1 MRIVLHVLTGAK
13 SGHTARFDGRR
24 MQRLRIGRH
33 PASDFQF
40 DPTKDR
46 DVSGR
51 HAEIIGSGN
60 GTRFTIRD
68 AGSTNGTWVNGDRLE
83 RDHVLAD
90 GDVIA
95 FGASGPRMEFHV
107 DRRFHW
113 TRRRVWMTVGG
124 AAGFAAGIIVAYS
137 ATHRAARKRESA
149 LDALLR
155 KSDSVNQVLS
165 ASVRDVS
172 SRASGLDS
180 ALSAAQHE
188 SEGLR
193 TRLAAEQRGSAQAA
207 ADVAQLK
214 HSESREKLLATASR
228 VDYAKIARSKGPAV
242 VLIAVEMPDGH
253 AFTGTGFS
261 VSTAGL
267 VVTNRH
273 LVRADDGTA
282 AQRMLLIF
290 SDTKRWVPAHVVK
303 VSADADLAFL
313 QIDETGAYPAIAPPP
328 ASAKPPGVGS
338 PAAIIGYPLGID
350 TPMEGSGMQITARS
364 TLVAGTLSK
373 VLDDVIQMDS
383 FAGEGSSGSPVFD
396 ADGNVIGVVY
406 GGARESA
413 GRIVYAVPATVL
425 ARELPN

>member
-1 MRIVLHVLTGAK
+1 MRIVLRVLTGAK
-13 SGHTARFDGRR
+13 TGHVARYDGKRLS
-24 MQRLRIGRH
+24 RLRIGRH

-51 HAEIIGSGN
+51 HAEIVGASN

-68 AGSTNGTWVNGDRLE
+68 VGSTNGTWVNGDRLE
-83 RDHVLAD
+83 AEHVLAD

-95 FGASGPRMEFHV
+95 FGAAGPRIEFHV
-107 DRRFHW
+107 DRRFW
-113 TRRRVWMTVGG
+113 TRRRIFMASGG
-124 AAGFAAGIIVAYS
+124 LAAGFALGIIVAYS

-155 KSDSVNQVLS
+155 RSDSVNAVLS
-165 ASVRDVS
+165 ASVRDASDRV
-172 SRASGLDS
+172 SGLDS

-188 SEGLR
+188 SESLR
-193 TRLAAEQRGSAQAA
+193 TRLADEKRGSASAT
-207 ADVAQLK
+207 ADAAQLK
-214 HSESREKLLATASR
+214 HAESREKLLATVSR
-228 VDYAKIARSKGPAV
+228 VDFAHLAKTRGPAV

-261 VSTAGL
+261 IAPSGL

-273 LVRADDGTA
+273 LVRGDDGTA

-303 VSADADLAFL
+303 VSSDADLAFL
-313 QIDETGAYPAIAPPP
+313 QIDEVGTYPAITPPS
-328 ASAKPPGVGS
+328 ASAKTPAVGS

-350 TPMEGSGMQITARS
+350 TPMEGSGTAITARS
-364 TLVAGTLSK
+364 TLAAGTLSK
-373 VLDDVIQMDS
+373 VLDDVIQMDAY
-383 FAGEGSSGSPVFD
+383 AGEGSSGSPVFD
-396 ADGNVIGVVY
+396 GDGNVIGVVY

-413 GRIVYAVPATVL
+413 GRIVYAVPGAVL
-425 ARELPN
+425 ARELP

>member
-1 MRIVLHVLTGAK
+1 MRIVLHVLTGAR
-13 SGHTARFDGRR
+13 SGHVARFDGRR
-24 MQRLRIGRH
+24 VQRLRIGRH

-51 HAEIIGSGN
+51 HAEIVGASN

-68 AGSTNGTWVNGDRLE
+68 VGSTNGTWVNGDKLE

-95 FGASGPRMEFHV
+95 FGASGPRIEFHV

-113 TRRRVWMTVGG
+113 TRRRVWMAVGG
-124 AAGFAAGIIVAYS
+124 GAGFAAGIVVAYS
-137 ATHRAARKRESA
+137 LTHRAERKRESA

-155 KSDSVNQVLS
+155 RSDSVNAVLS
-165 ASVRDVS
+165 ASVRNASD
-172 SRASGLDS
+172 RASGLDS
-180 ALSAAQHE
+180 ALAAAQHE
-188 SEGLR
+188 SESLK
-193 TRLAAEQRGSAQAA
+193 TRLAAEHRGSAQAA
-207 ADVAQLK
+207 ADVAQLR
-214 HSESREKLLATASR
+214 HAESREKLLATASR
-228 VDYAKIARSKGPAV
+228 VDYAKIARAKGPAV
-242 VLIAVEMPDGH
+242 VLIAVEMPDGN

-261 VSTAGL
+261 VATSGV

-282 AQRMLLIF
+282 ARRMLLMF

-303 VSADADLAFL
+303 VASNADLAFL
-313 QIDETGAYPAIAPPP
+313 QIDEVGTYPAVTPPVPSAHAP
-328 ASAKPPGVGS
+328 AVGA
-338 PAAIIGYPLGID
+338 PAAIIGFPLGID

-364 TLVAGTLSK
+364 TLAAGTLSK
-373 VLDDVIQMDS
+373 VLDDVIQMDAY
-383 FAGEGSSGSPVFD
+383 AGQGSSGSPVFD
-396 ADGNVIGVVY
+396 SDGNVIGVVY

-413 GRIVYAVPATVL
+413 GRIVYAVPGAVL
-425 ARELPN
+425 ARELP

>member
-1 MRIVLHVLTGAK
+1 MRILLHVLTGAK
-13 SGHTARFDGRR
+13 SGHVARFDGRR

-51 HAEIIGSGN
+51 HAEIVGTSN

-68 AGSTNGTWVNGDRLE
+68 VGSTNGTWVNGDKLDRE
-83 RDHVLAD
+83 HILAD

-113 TRRRVWMTVGG
+113 TRRRVWMAVGG
-124 AAGFAAGIIVAYS
+124 SAGFAAGIIVAYS
-137 ATHRAARKRESA
+137 LTHREAKKRESA

-155 KSDSVNQVLS
+155 RSDSVNAVLS
-165 ASVRDVS
+165 ATARVASD
-172 SRASGLDS
+172 RASGLDS
-180 ALSAAQHE
+180 ALAAAQHE
-188 SEGLR
+188 SQSLR
-193 TRLAAEQRGSAQAA
+193 TRLAAEQRGSAAAA
-207 ADVAQLK
+207 ADVAQLR

-228 VDYAKIARSKGPAV
+228 VDYAKIAKAKGPAV

-261 VSTAGL
+261 VSASGL

-273 LVRADDGTA
+273 LVRDNDGTDA
-282 AQRMLLIF
+282 KRMLLIF

-303 VSADADLAFL
+303 VSAGADLAFL
-313 QIDETGAYPAIAPPP
+313 QIDEVGTYPAIARPSAGAKAP
-328 ASAKPPGVGS
+328 AVGA

-350 TPMEGSGMQITARS
+350 TPMEGSGTQITARS
-364 TLVAGTLSK
+364 TLAAGTLSK
-373 VLDDVIQMDS
+373 VLDDVIQMDA

-406 GGARESA
+406 GGAREAA
-413 GRIVYAVPATVL
+413 GRIVYAVPGTVL
-425 ARELPN
+425 ARELP

>member
-1 MRIVLHVLTGAK
+1 MRIVLNVLTGAK
-13 SGHTARFDGRR
+13 SGHVARYDGRR

-51 HAEIIGSGN
+51 HAEIVGSGN

-68 AGSTNGTWVNGDRLE
+68 VGSTNGTWVNGDRLE
-83 RDHVLAD
+83 REHVLAD

-113 TRRRVWMTVGG
+113 TRRRVWMAVGG
-124 AAGFAAGIIVAYS
+124 TAGFAAGIIVAYS
-137 ATHRAARKRESA
+137 LTHRAARKRESA

-155 KSDSVNQVLS
+155 KSDSVNAVLS
-165 ASVRDVS
+165 ANARNASD
-172 SRASGLDS
+172 RASGLDS
-180 ALSAAQHE
+180 ALAASQHE
-188 SEGLR
+188 TESLR
-193 TRLAAEQRGSAQAA
+193 TRLAAEQRGSAAAA
-207 ADVAQLK
+207 ADIAQLK
-214 HSESREKLLATASR
+214 HAESRQKLLATASR
-228 VDYAKIARSKGPAV
+228 VDYRTISHSKGPAV
-242 VLIAVEMPDGH
+242 ALIAVEMPDGH

-261 VSTAGL
+261 VSTSGV

-282 AQRMLLIF
+282 AQRMLLMF

-303 VSADADLAFL
+303 VSTSADLAFL
-313 QIDETGAYPAIAPPP
+313 QIDEAGTYPAITPPSTTAKAPT
-328 ASAKPPGVGS
+328 VGS

-350 TPMEGSGMQITARS
+350 LPMEGSGTQITARS
-364 TLVAGTLSK
+364 TLAAGTLSK
-373 VLDDVIQMDS
+373 VLADVIQMDAY
-383 FAGEGSSGSPVFD
+383 AGEGSSGSPVFD
-396 ADGNVIGVVY
+396 ADGNIIGVVF

-425 ARELPN
+425 ARELP